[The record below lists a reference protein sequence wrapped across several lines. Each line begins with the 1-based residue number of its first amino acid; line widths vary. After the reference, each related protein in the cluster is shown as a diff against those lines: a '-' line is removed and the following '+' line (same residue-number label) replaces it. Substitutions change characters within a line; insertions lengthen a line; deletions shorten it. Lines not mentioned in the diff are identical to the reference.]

1 MRIVLAIV
9 VQKAPPEPEARHVVC
24 QQVRYH
30 LEQGVDHVLGV
41 ADGATG
47 ELFAGFGREGRFRYV
62 EAQEPGA
69 AQSRRRVAQLAVDQH
84 HADWLLEC
92 APGELWWSRRGSLR
106 ELLEAVPARFEA
118 IRGLQRDFVARPDT
132 GEPFFERTIVRRR
145 LLAGAMSG
153 ARLRLVRR
161 AAVKPEGTLVLRDW
175 YPLELL
181 RFPLGQQEIVDD
193 AALAAGLADGSLR
206 RDTRV
211 CDALQG
217 ESTAAST
224 IAEELEL
231 AEELE
236 AGLEALEESSLFPV
250 VESLDRRLV
259 TLERA
264 GALAPAAELR
274 RILGRRRRR
283 TR

>member
-1 MRIVLAIV
+1 
-9 VQKAPPEPEARHVVC
+9 
-24 QQVRYH
+24 
-30 LEQGVDHVLGV
+30 
-41 ADGATG
+41 
-47 ELFAGFGREGRFRYV
+47 
-62 EAQEPGA
+62 
-69 AQSRRRVAQLAVDQH
+69 RRVAQLAVDQH